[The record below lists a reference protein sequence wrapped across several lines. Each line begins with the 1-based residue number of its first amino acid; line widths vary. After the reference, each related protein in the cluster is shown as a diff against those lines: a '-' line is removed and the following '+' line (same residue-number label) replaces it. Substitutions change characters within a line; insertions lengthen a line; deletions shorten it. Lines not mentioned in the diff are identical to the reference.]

1 MSNIKIVQSIY
12 EAFGRGDV
20 PFIVSQMAPEVVWEY
35 GSAPHDIPWLQPQQG
50 PAGVAKFFENLAA
63 VEFHKFV
70 PKVLLEGP
78 DLVVALTDLEVTVK
92 KTGRRIVET
101 DEPHIWHFN
110 KNGKVVR
117 FRHAAD
123 TLQHLNAFKG

>member
-1 MSNIKIVQSIY
+1 MSNLKIVQSMY

-20 PFIVSQMAPEVVWEY
+20 PLIISHMAPEVVWEY
-35 GSAPHDIPWLQPQQG
+35 GSAPHDIPWLQVQQG
-50 PAGVAKFFENLAA
+50 SAGVTKFFESLAA

-70 PKVLLEGP
+70 PKVILEGP
-78 DLVVALTDLEVTVK
+78 DLVVALIDLEFTVK
-92 KTGRRIVET
+92 KTGRKVVET

-110 KNGKVVR
+110 KIGKVIR

-123 TLQHLNAFKG
+123 TLQHWNAYRG